1 MKKQEKGITLIAL
14 VVTIVVLLILAAV
27 SISMLGGENGII
39 TQAIE
44 AREQTKIGEEKEAI
58 RLAYESCKIN
68 NKGENVTAQ
77 QLEDELKKGKN
88 DVTVT
93 SEGEKLKV
101 TFNDTSRD
109 YEIDQ
114 NGEINQVVNSN
125 ISIKLEVVHNNVTLN
140 ANELPN
146 VKEVTNENVPIP
158 QGFYYV
164 GGTKDTGVVIS
175 DVEGDDLD
183 NTLHGNQFVWVPT
196 NQNQALKI
204 EVKSDEKI
212 KEIKLY
218 NPDGTE
224 QQLNANGKE
233 FNEEITIE
241 KNGIYEVEVIT
252 ASASKTEK
260 ESVTSTYGQ
269 DIGGYFIAM
278 LNESFKYFEAN
289 AKEKYDTTSELLKAK
304 GYNSVEELL
313 ANEGN
318 GLMFYEYLIENS
330 IFVIDYKEKMKE
342 DILEMFLE
350 LYQKEFYK
358 YIDENQNSES
368 VNKYGGFYIGRYEAG
383 DESGGKWNP
392 EPELMSF
399 SEQTEYKERKL
410 IVQKGKYVYNEVT
423 VDDAK
428 KISSEMYNNNS
439 TVTTQ
444 LISGAGWDRTM
455 NWIIE
460 TGSKTIE
467 EVYGDSSSWGN
478 YNNSVGNAAIGAGEK
493 NLDYTTG
500 KSEYWKVN
508 NIYDLAGNM
517 GEWTQEKSN
526 EKNRPIVRSG
536 AYHSSCNSYYPSGAR
551 DTTYTNYAWDSISFR
566 VQLFINI

>member
-44 AREQTKIGEEKEAI
+44 AREQTKIGEEKEVI

-101 TFNDTSRD
+101 TFNDTNRD

-114 NGEINQVVNSN
+114 NGEINQVANSN

-140 ANELPN
+140 ADELPN

-260 ESVTSTYGQ
+260 ESVTSAYGQ

-318 GLMFYEYLIENS
+318 GLIYIEYLVENS
-330 IFVIDYKEKMKE
+330 IFIADKKDEMKE
-342 DILEMFLE
+342 YMIEIYIE
-350 LYQKEFYK
+350 GIREESNK
-358 YIDENQNSES
+358 YTDENQNSES
-368 VNKYGGFYIGRYEAG
+368 INKYGGFYIGRYEAG
-383 DESGGKWNP
+383 DESGGDWDSGAQRSLVGQSSK
-392 EPELMSF
+392 
-399 SEQTEYKERKL
+399 YKERKL
-410 IVQKGKYVYNEVT
+410 IIQKGEHVYNKVT
-423 VDDAK
+423 FDEAK
-428 KISSEMYNNNS
+428 LVSSEMYSSNS
-439 TVTTQ
+439 SVTSQ

-460 TGSKTIE
+460 TGTKTGY
-467 EVYGDSSSWGN
+467 EVYLDSSSWGN
-478 YNNSVGNAAIGAGEK
+478 YNNSVGDAAIGAGEQ
-493 NLDYTTG
+493 NMDYTTG
-500 KSEYWKVN
+500 KSEYWKAN

-517 GEWTQEKSN
+517 AEWTQEKDN
-526 EKNRPIVRSG
+526 TNNDRIIRSG
-536 AYHSSCNSYYPSGAR
+536 DYNGGCGYCPSGLR
-551 DTTYTNYAWDSISFR
+551 DTGFSDAFLRSDISFR
-566 VQLFINI
+566 VQLFINV